1 MTTAPST
8 HVLPR
13 LPSIP
18 RILVDTADNNSS
30 DVTRLPSNGK
40 GNSQGSQSGYS
51 SITTTGS
58 TTDAGVVPET
68 ATETPKASPMLARR
82 PCNRS
87 GCLAL
92 IPLSVKGS
100 GSSAF
105 STDDTSC
112 SGRSHSPSCSRS
124 SPVRR
129 SSQQQLLLLDSV
141 GVGGGGQCWRCGLTG
156 ECSLPGGGGGKSD
169 LSMCSDSALSLCPT
183 VSSFRFGI
191 GGGLSHVHSQGG
203 LRTPTS
209 AAGSADRLDLSD
221 LCGSGQRQPTS
232 SKALRAA
239 AVAMLRKGESEAHCS
254 CANYYDYHGNGEEGG
269 IFFQRAWSE
278 GELYRA
284 ATNQDERLGHM
295 IGGLALRRDSLS
307 CCNLHQ
313 RPLITPDFPPPSFYD
328 LYDDGTI
335 GRDLEGGGRASG
347 LISTQLSINS
357 PSVNGDA
364 AFYLP
369 SNGNDDDLSNH
380 DNKVRQW
387 LRMTV
392 TMTST
397 E

>member
-8 HVLPR
+8 RDVLPR

-18 RILVDTADNNSS
+18 RILVDTADNSN

-40 GNSQGSQSGYS
+40 GNSQGGQRGYS
-51 SITTTGS
+51 SITRPTTES

-68 ATETPKASPMLARR
+68 TTKTPKASPVLARR

-105 STDDTSC
+105 SADDASC
-112 SGRSHSPSCSRS
+112 SGRSHSLSCS
-124 SPVRR
+124 R
-129 SSQQQLLLLDSV
+129 SSQQQLLQLDSV
-141 GVGGGGQCWRCGLTG
+141 GVGGGGRCWRCGPTG
-156 ECSLPGGGGGKSD
+156 ECSSPGAGGRSD
-169 LSMCSDSALSLCPT
+169 LSMRSDSALSLCPT
-183 VSSFRFGI
+183 VSSFRFGA

-209 AAGSADRLDLSD
+209 AAGSADRLDLGD
-221 LCGSGQRQPTS
+221 LCGFSQRQPTS
-232 SKALRAA
+232 SKAFRAA

-284 ATNQDERLGHM
+284 ATNQDDRLGHM

-307 CCNLHQ
+307 CCNLNQ

-328 LYDDGTI
+328 LYDNGTT
-335 GRDLEGGGRASG
+335 GRCLEGGSGASG
-347 LISTQLSINS
+347 LVSTQLSINS

-369 SNGNDDDLSNH
+369 SNGNDADLSNH